1 MVDKGVL
8 ALILKSLKRKFIV
21 ETEGMSIKDFVD
33 FIKSQLSELKDL
45 VSVIISKIKDLAS
58 WLYNREWS
66 LKDIA
71 FIISALAIAYGIAWI
86 DGKLQNKLDKKNT
99 KSNKRVQ
106 GLQAKQEINR
116 LKRVKEKKEQSP
128 EIK

>member
-8 ALILKSLKRKFIV
+8 ALILKSLKRKFIF